1 MKTVDDYRSFLAE
14 VRKETGI
21 EALTPDDGG
30 LVTVNVDGKYNLNLQ
45 FVESTGRILCF
56 IEVAQ
61 LTPDAPKEAYRDL
74 LAAGL
79 FGKETGGG
87 YFTLEPETETV
98 VYNYF
103 FDLDKAAEDVEDF
116 IATLEK
122 ILQLCDIWA
131 ERIKNGEELGYKVG
145 ERNNSP
151 FELGIRTSSEEGHDK
166 IFA

>member
-1 MKTVDDYRSFLAE
+1 MKTTEDYKAFLAE
-14 VRKETGI
+14 IRKETGI
-21 EALTPDDGG
+21 EAMVSDDSG

-45 FVESTGRILCF
+45 FVEQTGRILCF
-56 IEVAQ
+56 VEVAQ
-61 LTPDAPKEAYRDL
+61 LPADASKDVYRDL

-116 IATLEK
+116 VATLEK

-131 ERIKNGEELGYKVG
+131 ERIKAGPTSVG
-145 ERNNSP
+145 KEPSESP
-151 FELGIRTSSEEGHDK
+151 HGHDK

>member
-1 MKTVDDYRSFLAE
+1 M
-14 VRKETGI
+14 
-21 EALTPDDGG
+21 
-30 LVTVNVDGKYNLNLQ
+30 
-45 FVESTGRILCF
+45 
-56 IEVAQ
+56 AQ
-61 LTPDAPKEAYRDL
+61 LPADAPKDVYRDL

-87 YFTLEPETETV
+87 HFTLEPETETV

-131 ERIKNGEELGYKVG
+131 ELIKAG
-145 ERNNSP
+145 P
-151 FELGIRTSSEEGHDK
+151 SSVDHEPSEAHHGHEK